1 MSTKKPGHAGGTYYK
16 RGSYNAW
23 CQRHGGKVK
32 AEDLRL
38 EWDGLRV
45 CKACFELRHPQD
57 MVRGVVD
64 LMGVPWSAPEG
75 QDEFILNAEIQGIT
89 TAPFGAGPDNLWDHS
104 NTLCVRVTGGLLET
118 AASLDVLN
126 GANLCAVQTPTGTWE
141 VLQFVT
147 ATLTAPMTYALSE
160 LLRGRLG
167 TETAMMSPL
176 PAGSPFVFIG
186 QSDQAAYDW
195 MELYLG
201 VNTGPYSPTAFT
213 ATADASG
220 NVTIEWTRRSRLPRL
235 DQDNWATPE
244 LFRAPMDC
252 PDETYEIDI
261 LGTDASVLQTLHV
274 TGMTAAVYPYSAIL
288 ADFGSI
294 PAALDAVGYQI
305 DNGGVGSGRGVGRPA
320 TLAIA

>member
-1 MSTKKPGHAGGTYYK
+1 
-16 RGSYNAW
+16 
-23 CQRHGGKVK
+23 
-32 AEDLRL
+32 
-38 EWDGLRV
+38 
-45 CKACFELRHPQD
+45 
-57 MVRGVVD
+57 
-64 LMGVPWSAPEG
+64 MGVPWSAPEG
-75 QDEFILNAEIQGIT
+75 QDEFILNAEVQGVT
-89 TAPFGAGPDNLWDHS
+89 TAPLAAGPENLWDRS
-104 NTLCVRVTGGLLET
+104 NTLCVRVTGGLLES

-126 GANLCAVQTPTGTWE
+126 GANLCAVQTPSGAWE
-141 VLQFVT
+141 VLQFTT

-201 VNTGPYSPTAFT
+201 VNTVPYSPTAFA